1 MLCSPLEAR
10 EGKNLY
16 YAVPSSDTE
25 IKKIRKKKKPKA
37 AQRLGTNTASA
48 EKNTSKCLKSK
59 GRKNMCQWH
68 TIVLRN

>member
-25 IKKIRKKKKPKA
+25 IKKKFERKKTESRPKIGYKHRKCGKKYVKMPK
-37 AQRLGTNTASA
+37 
-48 EKNTSKCLKSK
+48 K
-59 GRKNMCQWH
+59 
-68 TIVLRN
+68 